1 MNVVVVVGAARDNDG
16 VTVPSFVPRPA
27 RPETAG
33 SAPAHPAE
41 ASPPSAAGTSRA
53 PSRVPGRHVNPG
65 PAPVMV
71 VTDMDGTLLDE
82 SGDRVSQ
89 RNIDALRRAQDAGA
103 RVVIATGR
111 PIWWLGPV
119 IEAGFTGTAV
129 CMNGAVVYDIAAG
142 EIIASSPLS
151 PLTMQS
157 FVTALEEQTSDFALA
172 VERLGIS
179 VQACIAEQHYE
190 HPWAFGYFRRADRA
204 ELLAEPAA
212 KLLVRGIGD
221 SRSLA
226 LAARSAGTDIV
237 HITYSTDDGLIEVA
251 AAGVNKGAALAELA
265 GRWGIDPRDVIAFG
279 DMPNDLEMLHW
290 AGFGVAMGNAH
301 PDVAA
306 IATEVGAHHHED
318 GVAQI
323 LERWF

>member
-1 MNVVVVVGAARDNDG
+1 MTHVN
-16 VTVPSFVPRPA
+16 VPSSVQPPA
-27 RPETAG
+27 RPD
-33 SAPAHPAE
+33 SADAR
-41 ASPPSAAGTSRA
+41 G
-53 PSRVPGRHVNPG
+53 SRVEDTARPRHIDPG

-82 SGDRVSQ
+82 SGDKVSQ
-89 RNIDALRRAQDAGA
+89 RNIDALRRAGDAGA

-129 CMNGAVVYDIAAG
+129 CMNGAIVYDIAAG

-151 PLTMQS
+151 PLTMQN
-157 FVTALEEQTSDFALA
+157 FVGALQEQTDEFAVA
-172 VERLGIS
+172 VERLGVTI
-179 VQACIAEQHYE
+179 QACIAEEHYN
-190 HPWAFGYFRRADRA
+190 HPWAFGYFQRADRA
-204 ELLAEPAA
+204 TLLAEPAA
-212 KLLVRGIGD
+212 KLLVRGTGD

-226 LAARSAGTDIV
+226 LAARAAGADSV

-251 AAGVNKGAALAELA
+251 AAGVNKGSALAALA
-265 GRWGIDPRDVIAFG
+265 GRWGIDPKDVIAFG

>member
-1 MNVVVVVGAARDNDG
+1 
-16 VTVPSFVPRPA
+16 
-27 RPETAG
+27 
-33 SAPAHPAE
+33 
-41 ASPPSAAGTSRA
+41 
-53 PSRVPGRHVNPG
+53 
-65 PAPVMV
+65 MV

-82 SGDRVSQ
+82 TGDRVSQ
-89 RNIDALRRAQDAGA
+89 RNVDALRRAGEAGA

-142 EIIASSPLS
+142 EIIAAS
-151 PLTMQS
+151 PLTPAAMLT
-157 FVTALEEQTSDFALA
+157 FVDALTEQTYEFAIA
-172 VERLGIS
+172 AERLGVS
-179 VQACIAEQHYE
+179 LQACIAEEHYE
-190 HPWAFGYFRRADRA
+190 HPWAFGYFQRAPRADI
-204 ELLAEPAA
+204 LSEPAA
-212 KLLVRGIGD
+212 KLLVRGTGD

-226 LAARSAGTDIV
+226 LAARSAAADAV

-251 AAGVNKGAALAELA
+251 AAGVNKGTALASLA
-265 GRWGIDPRDVIAFG
+265 GLWGIDPKDVIAFG

>member
-1 MNVVVVVGAARDNDG
+1 
-16 VTVPSFVPRPA
+16 VTVPSFIPPR
-27 RPETAG
+27 AG
-33 SAPAHPAE
+33 SA
-41 ASPPSAAGTSRA
+41 TLD
-53 PSRVPGRHVNPG
+53 GRRGFDPG

-82 SGDRVSQ
+82 TGDRVSQ
-89 RNIDALRRAQDAGA
+89 RNIDALTRAGEAGA

-129 CMNGAVVYDIAAG
+129 CMNGAVVYDVAAG
-142 EIIASSPLS
+142 EIIASSPLTS
-151 PLTMQS
+151 LTMRN
-157 FVTALEEQTSDFALA
+157 FVGALQQQTDEFAIA
-172 VERLGIS
+172 VERLGITI
-179 VQACIAEQHYE
+179 QACIAEEQYD
-190 HPWAFGYFRRADRA
+190 HPWAFGLFQRADRA
-204 ELLAEPAA
+204 TVLSEPAA
-212 KLLVRGIGD
+212 KLLVRGTGD

-226 LAARSAGTDIV
+226 LAARSAGADAV

-251 AAGVNKGAALAELA
+251 AAGVNKGSALAALAV
-265 GRWGIDPRDVIAFG
+265 RWGIDAKDVIAFG

-306 IATEVGAHHHED
+306 IASEIGAHHHED

>member
-1 MNVVVVVGAARDNDG
+1 MAGTVGHPGDNG
-16 VTVPSFVPRPA
+16 RVTVPSIVP
-27 RPETAG
+27 
-33 SAPAHPAE
+33 HPAPTGE
-41 ASPPSAAGTSRA
+41 PDSAGLHSAVRSLPSAG
-53 PSRVPGRHVNPG
+53 GRRPVNPG
-65 PAPVMV
+65 PAPAMV

-82 SGDRVSQ
+82 SGSKVSQ
-89 RNIDALRRAQDAGA
+89 RNIDALRRAGEAGA
-103 RVVIATGR
+103 RVVVATGR
-111 PIWWLGPV
+111 PVWWLGPV

-151 PLTMQS
+151 PLTMQN
-157 FVTALEEQTSDFALA
+157 FVGALDRETDEYALA
-172 VERLGIS
+172 VERLGVDI
-179 VQACIAEQHYE
+179 QACIAEEHYD
-190 HPWAFGYFRRADRA
+190 HPWAFGYFQRADRA
-204 ELLAEPAA
+204 TLLAEPAA
-212 KLLVRGIGD
+212 KLLVRGTGD

-226 LAARSAGTDIV
+226 LAARSAGADAV

-251 AAGVNKGAALAELA
+251 AAGVNKGSTLAGLA

-279 DMPNDLEMLHW
+279 DMPNDLEMLNW

-301 PDVAA
+301 PDVVA
-306 IATEVGAHHHED
+306 IASEVGAHHHED

>member
-1 MNVVVVVGAARDNDG
+1 
-16 VTVPSFVPRPA
+16 
-27 RPETAG
+27 
-33 SAPAHPAE
+33 
-41 ASPPSAAGTSRA
+41 
-53 PSRVPGRHVNPG
+53 
-65 PAPVMV
+65 MV

-82 SGDRVSQ
+82 SGQRVSQ
-89 RNIDALRRAQDAGA
+89 RNIDALRRAGDAGA

-119 IEAGFTGTAV
+119 IDAGFTGTAV
-129 CMNGAVVYDIAAG
+129 CMNGAVVYDVGAA
-142 EIIASSPLS
+142 EIIASSPLTA
-151 PLTMQS
+151 LTMQN
-157 FVTALEEQTSDFALA
+157 FVTALTEQTDEFTLA
-172 VERLGIS
+172 VERLGITL
-179 VQACIAEQHYE
+179 QACIAEHDYE
-190 HPWAFGYFRRADRA
+190 HPWAFGYFQRADRD
-204 ELLAEPAA
+204 EVLSEPAA
-212 KLLVRGIGD
+212 KLLVRGTGD

-226 LAARSAGTDIV
+226 IAARSAGADNV

-265 GRWGIDPRDVIAFG
+265 ARWEIDPKDVIAFG

-301 PDVAA
+301 PDLTA
-306 IATEVGAHHHED
+306 IANEVGAHHHED